1 MKRSSSTELDALTV
15 NGETPVGWCANTP
28 ANEIVNGD
36 GRILT
41 PDERKSG
48 HVDPR
53 SPKHRAYDDP
63 EVVALRDHLHE
74 RNGMHGLEICDP
86 SEVER
91 ATRIFRRDGF
101 VVVRDLLDA
110 ERLTRWREGCTRA
123 LRQILEIPGVDG
135 RKYMNETNRLPH
147 RYSYGAS
154 SASRQLL
161 HDPVWASMVDL
172 STTTTILSAIFGS
185 SDYCVVG
192 SGGDLCLPGAIE
204 YQHLRTDGSEMGP
217 MPQSRV
223 EQARRLGIEL
233 HRREGSDELDALTQ
247 RMILER
253 TPPMVTINFQMTD
266 LTWENGPIRQI
277 PGTQAA
283 AYGPPSPADE
293 PEWMRLS
300 TLVGAPAG
308 AGVFRDN
315 RAWHGAT
322 PNLSREI
329 RAMPNVEYAPP
340 WIAEAREFRKTMP
353 HETWESLSPHGQ
365 HICRFLKA
373 EPGVWPAG
381 AGAMHPLASRR
392 LELKEAV
399 TERPW

>member
-1 MKRSSSTELDALTV
+1 MTEATELDALTV
-15 NGETPVGWCANTP
+15 HGETPVGWCARTA
-28 ANEIVNGD
+28 ANEMVSED

-41 PDERKSG
+41 PDKRKPG
-48 HVDPR
+48 HADPR
-53 SPKHRAYDDP
+53 SPSRRVYDDP
-63 EVVALRDHLHE
+63 EVIALRKHLREH
-74 RNGMHGLEICDP
+74 NGMHGLEMCDP

-91 ATRIFRRDGF
+91 AARIFQRDGF
-101 VVVRDLLDA
+101 VVVRDLLDKEKLA
-110 ERLTRWREGCTRA
+110 AFREGCTRV

-135 RKYMNETNRLPH
+135 RKYLNETNRLPH
-147 RYSYGAS
+147 RYSYGSS

-172 STTTTILSAIFGS
+172 PTTTPILSAIFGS
-185 SDYCVVG
+185 AEYVVLG

-204 YQHLRTDGSEMGP
+204 YQHLHSDGRDPGV
-217 MPQSRV
+217 MPQQRLA
-223 EQARRLGIEL
+223 QAKLLGVEL
-233 HRREGSDELDALTQ
+233 HRRDGSDELDAQTQ
-247 RMILER
+247 RMIIER
-253 TPPMVTINFQMTD
+253 TPPLVTINFQMTD

-277 PGTQAA
+277 PGTQSSAF
-283 AYGPPSPADE
+283 GPPTPEEE

-322 PNLSREI
+322 PNLSREV
-329 RAMPNVEYAPP
+329 RAMPNVEYGPP
-340 WIAEAREFRKTMP
+340 WIVETRDFMKTMP
-353 HETWESLSPHGQ
+353 HEMWETLSPHAQ
-365 HICRFLKA
+365 RICRFLKA

-381 AGAMHPLASRR
+381 AGLMHPLASKR
-392 LELKEAV
+392 LEAKEAV